1 MVPLVGELTDQLV
14 RQNIT
19 SHAVR
24 SMVITLQIQKFIEL
38 LSLYSVSNPRQLLG
52 EQAGSVLMATA
63 ASAAAERGKQ

>member
-52 EQAGSVLMATA
+52 EQAGSVLTATA